1 MLFIG
6 INAAISVRVSNEL
19 GLGRPRATKYSVY
32 IAVFQS
38 LLIGIFCMISV
49 LAVRNH
55 LAILYT
61 NSKDLQRAVADLA
74 WLLGITMV
82 LNSVQPVISGVAIGG
97 GWQGLVAYINLGS
110 YYVFGIPL
118 GYTLGYVA
126 NFGVVGLW
134 GGMIAGLALQTLLL
148 SFVLY
153 RIDWNKEVEQ
163 SAERLRKW
171 GGQDFESEKTLIS
184 EPTKDLP

>member
-1 MLFIG
+1 MHRCSL
-6 INAAISVRVSNEL
+6 SVRVSNEL

-82 LNSVQPVISGVAIGG
+82 LNSVQPVISGVA
-97 GWQGLVAYINLGS
+97 
-110 YYVFGIPL
+110 FIP
-118 GYTLGYVA
+118 
-126 NFGVVGLW
+126 
-134 GGMIAGLALQTLLL
+134 
-148 SFVLY
+148 FVLFLCL
-153 RIDWNKEVEQ
+153 KVC
-163 SAERLRKW
+163 SSL
-171 GGQDFESEKTLIS
+171 
-184 EPTKDLP
+184 